1 MKRGQDQAWRE
12 VRALEPLLQGDSEE
26 NGKEEKNKIE
36 SLEQFVWAAPGL
48 PPFYRCLD
56 GRPGEKRC
64 L

>member
-26 NGKEEKNKIE
+26 NGKEVKKKIE
-36 SLEQFVWAAPGL
+36 SLGQLIWEAPGL
-48 PPFYRCLD
+48 PRFYRCLD
-56 GRPGEKRC
+56 GHPGEKRC